1 MLQGNNTEQ
10 SDPGNR
16 SVGGFSVIDSAKRIL
31 EKFCP
36 RTVSCA
42 DIIALAA
49 RDAVEIVSSTSL
61 HGWHCSMA
69 YWQDT
74 SFGTVINLKGTWEQA
89 GEPRTMIPTGRRDG
103 MVSVAS
109 NVRPNIVDTSFSMD
123 EMVKLFASKGLSLL
137 DLVILSGAYSVS
149 KAQIVVTCNFQEN
162 GFI

>member
-49 RDAVEIVSSTSL
+49 GDAVEIVSSTSL

-109 NVRPNIVDTSFSMD
+109 NVRPNKRWTWWRSSRKREIWDTCVLKYK
-123 EMVKLFASKGLSLL
+123 EKKIPV
-137 DLVILSGAYSVS
+137 VS
-149 KAQIVVTCNFQEN
+149 IPLNC
-162 GFI
+162 